1 MKKLLISVFAI
12 FLFSFIALTG
22 ASSASPAGDV
32 NGDGEVNIRDA
43 ATILSYIEGRSV
55 VCRADAIDTN
65 GDGKIDTADVEYLL
79 QNLTG
84 HTDAELNFG
93 LSCDHSLKKTEAI
106 PSTYF
111 VEGSIEYWTCENC
124 NLIFKDAAAKMLIT
138 LAATK
143 APLLDIVPSEGMS
156 FVLNEDGKSYSVA
169 GLGSCMDTD
178 IVIPSTYEGLPVTK
192 IEPEAF
198 FLMDIRSIYIPSSV
212 KVIGEAAFSSCYE
225 LQNVYFNR
233 GLEIIENGAF
243 RNCRYL
249 ASAILPEGLKTIEN
263 YAFASSGIKEIS
275 FPKSLE
281 SIGAS
286 IVERTD
292 LNTITVAE
300 GNPYYSSNGNCLI
313 EKATKT
319 LIAGCAYTVIPSDG
333 SVTTIGTEAFYDCES
348 LKTVVIPEGI
358 IEIESGAFDL
368 CENLESVYLPA
379 SLEVLNS
386 NPFPRC
392 TSIKSITLNENN
404 KYFHTAG
411 NCIIET
417 ATKTLIIGCMNSVI
431 PADGSVTVIGDGA
444 FSAQINLTSI
454 VIPDC
459 VTKIGQAAFS
469 YCMGLTSINIPEGI
483 DEIPTAAFYG
493 CTEITNITI
502 PSSVKKIGEYAFGAM
517 LSLKSINIPASVI
530 EIEGNPFEDTIY
542 LENLTVD
549 AGNAYYTAKGNCLIE
564 KATKTII
571 AGFANSIIPDDGS
584 VEVIGD
590 RAFCFQTEMTTVT
603 LPASIKKLG
612 DFCFGGCSNLETFI
626 FAGTAEEW
634 NLIEKHPDWNKNSK
648 FKYDNNIIFLID
660 NSSKGLEFKLISDG
674 TAYSVIG
681 IGTCTDTDIV
691 IPATY
696 NGLPVTEISFSAFES
711 TEITGVYV
719 PSSVKTIK
727 RHAFAY
733 CEYLETITLSEGLQT
748 IKEYAFASTAIKS
761 ITLPASLELVE
772 AFAFE
777 YTLLESIEVAD
788 GNRNYIVAGNCLI
801 EKATKTLV
809 AGCLSSVIPADGSIA
824 VIGDGAF
831 SGFVDLQSIV
841 IPDGVTKIGDYAFG
855 SCMSLES
862 INIPEGVVELGTGAF
877 IGCSGIE
884 TLILP
889 STLKKIGDAALGAM
903 YEVREVVIPAGV
915 TEIYGNPFY
924 ECINLE
930 SIKVEEGNEFY
941 HAEGNCLI
949 ETATKTLISGC
960 YTSVIPADGSV
971 TAIGYE
977 AFASLDLLS
986 AITIPNS
993 ITKIG
998 ERAFANS
1005 WSLET
1010 FIFKGTEAEWDAVV
1024 KGDDWNQDCP
1034 FTEVI
1039 FDTSHTHSTVTV
1051 SGTPAGERTFGTT
1064 DYVYCSTC
1072 SEVFSEATVILPLGI
1087 ENPDYYAGN
1096 WGYEYLATL
1105 PNGANM
1111 QELYK
1116 DIDKV
1121 VKSFHIDT
1129 NLVPTEKGWLD
1140 QVYYN
1145 VYGLS
1150 DEEAKTVYKIYKDDH
1165 PLYYWLY
1172 KSISYYS
1179 ETSLLITVDPD
1190 YRDPSV
1196 RKYYNE
1202 LIYSKAAEYLMLAIG
1217 ETSEYQI
1224 ALALNDAICLN
1235 ATYSYIPGT
1244 TTPEKASWAHSIIG
1258 IIEKNT
1264 GVCESYTEVYSLL
1277 LNFVGIENIR
1287 VTGDAGGAHAW
1298 NLVKLDDGKWYWVD
1312 VTWNDINWDI
1322 YGAYHIYFAV
1332 TDTEEMPNKIGRW
1345 TFGEPTFFFNEHIPG
1360 TNYNYSLDYN
1370 PVLPERADV
1379 PFDYDDTMVYDT
1391 FFYEGTQY
1399 MVIGYDTVYCSLWW
1413 GINSTPPETLIY
1425 NGREYKV
1432 IVD

>member
-1 MKKLLISVFAI
+1 MKKLLISLLAI
-12 FLFSFIALTG
+12 FFFSFIALTG
-22 ASSASPAGDV
+22 ASAASPAGDI

-43 ATILSYIEGRSV
+43 ATILSYLEGRSV

-79 QNLTG
+79 KHLTG
-84 HTDAELNFG
+84 HSGITLNNG
-93 LSCDHSLKKTEAI
+93 LSCDHSLKKVNGFPATYEKEGAI
-106 PSTYF
+106 DH
-111 VEGSIEYWTCENC
+111 WTCEKC
-124 NLIFKDAAAKMLIT
+124 NLIFKDADAALLIT
-138 LAATK
+138 
-143 APLLDIVPSEGMS
+143 S
-156 FVLNEDGKSYSVA
+156 
-169 GLGSCMDTD
+169 
-178 IVIPSTYEGLPVTK
+178 
-192 IEPEAF
+192 
-198 FLMDIRSIYIPSSV
+198 
-212 KVIGEAAFSSCYE
+212 
-225 LQNVYFNR
+225 
-233 GLEIIENGAF
+233 
-243 RNCRYL
+243 
-249 ASAILPEGLKTIEN
+249 AS
-263 YAFASSGIKEIS
+263 
-275 FPKSLE
+275 
-281 SIGAS
+281 
-286 IVERTD
+286 
-292 LNTITVAE
+292 
-300 GNPYYSSNGNCLI
+300 
-313 EKATKT
+313 T
-319 LIAGCAYTVIPSDG
+319 LIPPS
-333 SVTTIGTEAFYDCES
+333 VPES
-348 LKTVVIPEGI
+348 
-358 IEIESGAFDL
+358 
-368 CENLESVYLPA
+368 
-379 SLEVLNS
+379 
-386 NPFPRC
+386 
-392 TSIKSITLNENN
+392 
-404 KYFHTAG
+404 
-411 NCIIET
+411 
-417 ATKTLIIGCMNSVI
+417 
-431 PADGSVTVIGDGA
+431 
-444 FSAQINLTSI
+444 SAL
-454 VIPDC
+454 
-459 VTKIGQAAFS
+459 
-469 YCMGLTSINIPEGI
+469 
-483 DEIPTAAFYG
+483 
-493 CTEITNITI
+493 
-502 PSSVKKIGEYAFGAM
+502 
-517 LSLKSINIPASVI
+517 
-530 EIEGNPFEDTIY
+530 
-542 LENLTVD
+542 
-549 AGNAYYTAKGNCLIE
+549 
-564 KATKTII
+564 
-571 AGFANSIIPDDGS
+571 
-584 VEVIGD
+584 
-590 RAFCFQTEMTTVT
+590 
-603 LPASIKKLG
+603 
-612 DFCFGGCSNLETFI
+612 
-626 FAGTAEEW
+626 
-634 NLIEKHPDWNKNSK
+634 
-648 FKYDNNIIFLID
+648 
-660 NSSKGLEFKLISDG
+660 LEFKLNPDG
-674 TAYSVIG
+674 NSYSVIG
-681 IGTCTDTDIV
+681 LGTCADGDIV

-809 AGCLSSVIPADGSIA
+809 AGCLSSVIPADGSITI
-824 VIGDGAF
+824 IGDGAF

-841 IPDGVTKIGDYAFG
+841 IPEGVTKIGDYAFG

-977 AFASLDLLS
+977 AFASLELLTT
-986 AITIPNS
+986 ITIPNC
-993 ITKIG
+993 IKEIG
-998 ERAFANS
+998 DYAFNNN
-1005 WSLET
+1005 WYLET
-1010 FIFKGTEAEWDAVV
+1010 FIFEGTEEEWEAVI
-1024 KGDDWNQDCP
+1024 KGELWNQDCP
-1034 FTEVI
+1034 FTEVT
-1039 FDTSHTHSTVTV
+1039 FSGGHTHSTVTV

-1072 SEVFSEATVILPLGI
+1072 SEVISEKDLILPLGI
-1087 ENPDYYAGN
+1087 ENPDYYASN
-1096 WGYEYLATL
+1096 WGYEYLGTL

-1111 QELYK
+1111 QQFYLALDKEIK
-1116 DIDKV
+1116 DFHVNTDRVADKNG
-1121 VKSFHIDT
+1121 HL
-1129 NLVPTEKGWLD
+1129 N

-1145 VYGLS
+1145 VYGLTDS
-1150 DEEAKTVYKIYKDDH
+1150 EAKVVFKLYKDDH
-1165 PLYYWLY
+1165 PLYYWIA
-1172 KSISYYS
+1172 KGISYYPS
-1179 ETSLLITVDPD
+1179 TSFLVGVDTN
-1190 YRDPSV
+1190 YRDGSV
-1196 RKYYNE
+1196 RKYYNN
-1202 LIYSKAAEYLMLAIG
+1202 LIYAKAAEYLMLTVG

-1224 ALALNDAICLN
+1224 ALILNDAICLN
-1235 ATYSYIPGT
+1235 ASYSYKPGT
-1244 TTPEKASWAHSIIG
+1244 TIPESAEWAHSIVG

-1264 GVCESYTEVYSLL
+1264 GVCESYTEVFGLL
-1277 LNFVGIENIR
+1277 LNFAGIENIR
-1287 VTGDAGGAHAW
+1287 VTGTAGGAHAW
-1298 NLVKLDDGKWYWVD
+1298 NLVKLDDGEWYWVD